1 MLFALAWRNLWRQP
15 RRTLLSLAS
24 IVFTGALL
32 VFMLSF
38 QIGVYGQMKES
49 ALKLFDGYAQ
59 MQVPGYADDPD
70 LRRSLTDPAGL
81 KSAALAIPGVDAAA
95 ARVNAFAIL
104 SHGERSFGS
113 AIVGVDPTSEPL
125 VSKLA
130 ASITTGRYL
139 NAADSDTIVL
149 GQTLARNLKAA
160 VGDKLTLLGSGM
172 DGSVATDV
180 LTVVG
185 IYDSGIPELDR
196 SVAEIPLSRA
206 QETFSIGPR
215 ATTVALAGPSLSAFQ
230 NAVPAL
236 GNVSR
241 VRGLIL
247 KEWSD
252 LEPEVRD
259 SITLKYVTSAMLYV
273 TLVVVVTFIILNTLL
288 MSVLERTRE
297 FGVLLAIGMRPS
309 VIGQMVWLE
318 LVLLASAGAILAILI
333 GGALALYFEGHGIMY
348 GDLGKVTAQYGLP
361 SRLYPEFSALSALI
375 GPGALFVA
383 ISLGGIV
390 PYLHVR
396 RLEAASAMR
405 AA

>member
-15 RRTLLSLAS
+15 RRTVLSLIS

-32 VFMLSF
+32 VFLLSF

-49 ALKLFDGYAQ
+49 ALKLFDGYAE
-59 MQVPGYADDPD
+59 MQAPGYADDPD

-81 KSAALAIPGVDAAA
+81 RSAALAIPGVDAAA

-104 SHGERSFGS
+104 SHGERSFG
-113 AIVGVDPTSEPL
+113 AVVVGVDPASEPL

-130 ASITTGRYL
+130 TSVVQGRYL
-139 NAADSDTIVL
+139 GGADSGAIVL
-149 GQTLARNLKAA
+149 GQTLARNLKVA

-172 DGSVATDV
+172 DGSVAADV
-180 LTVVG
+180 LKVVG
-185 IYDSGIPELDR
+185 IYNSGIPELDR

-206 QETFSIGPR
+206 QETFSLGPR
-215 ATTVALAGPSLSAFQ
+215 ATTVALAGPTLPIFQ
-230 NAVPAL
+230 SAVPAL
-236 GNVSR
+236 DGISKA
-241 VRGLIL
+241 RGLIL
-247 KEWSD
+247 RDWSD

-273 TLVVVVTFIILNTLL
+273 TLVVIVTFIILNTLL

-297 FGVLLAIGMRPS
+297 FGVLMAMGMRPS
-309 VIGQMVWLE
+309 LIGRMVWLE
-318 LVLLASAGAILAILI
+318 LVILALTGAALGILI
-333 GGALALYFEGHGIMY
+333 GGALALFFEAHGVTI
-348 GDLGKVTAQYGLP
+348 GDLGKAMAQYGLP
-361 SRLYPEFSALSALI
+361 SRLYPRFSVFSALAGPSAL
-375 GPGALFVA
+375 LFA

-396 RLEAASAMR
+396 HLEAAAAMR

>member
-24 IVFTGALL
+24 VVFTGALL
-32 VFMLSF
+32 VFLLSF

-59 MQVPGYADDPD
+59 LQAPGYSDDPD

-81 KSAALAIPGVDAAA
+81 KSVALAVPGVDVAAM
-95 ARVNAFAIL
+95 RVNAFAIL
-104 SHGERSFGS
+104 SHGERSFGA
-113 AIVGVDPTSEPL
+113 AIVGVDPRSEPL

-130 ASITTGRYL
+130 SSVTLGRYL
-139 NAADSDTIVL
+139 DATDSDTIVV
-149 GQTLARNLKAA
+149 GQALARNLEVA

-172 DGSVATDV
+172 DGSVAADV
-180 LTVVG
+180 LRVVG
-185 IYDSGIPELDR
+185 IYNSGIPELDR
-196 SVAEIPLSRA
+196 SVAEIPFSRA
-206 QETFSIGPR
+206 QETFSLGPR
-215 ATTVALAGPSLSAFQ
+215 ATTIALAGKTLPTFQ
-230 NAVPAL
+230 NAVPSL
-236 GNVSR
+236 DRISKT
-241 VRGLIL
+241 RGLIL

-297 FGVLLAIGMRPS
+297 FGVLMAMGMRPS
-309 VIGQMVWLE
+309 LIGRMVWLE
-318 LVLLASAGAILAILI
+318 LVMLALTGALLAILI
-333 GGALALYFEGHGIMY
+333 GGALALYFEVQGINY
-348 GDLGKVTAQYGLP
+348 GNLGKMMAQYGLP
-361 SRLYPEFSALSALI
+361 SRLYPVLSTFSALI
-375 GPGALFVA
+375 GPGALFLA
-383 ISLGGIV
+383 ITLGGIV
-390 PYLHVR
+390 PYFHVR
-396 RLEAASAMR
+396 RLEAATAMR

>member
-1 MLFALAWRNLWRQP
+1 MLIALAWRNLWRQP

-32 VFMLSF
+32 VFLLSF

-59 MQVPGYADDPD
+59 MQAPGYADDPD
-70 LRRSLTDPAGL
+70 LRRSLSDPAGL
-81 KSAALAIPGVDAAA
+81 KSAALSIPGVDAAA

-104 SHGERSFGS
+104 SHGERSFGA
-113 AIVGVDPTSEPL
+113 AIIGVDPTSELL

-130 ASITTGRYL
+130 TSVALGRYL
-139 NAADSDTIVL
+139 SPADSNAIVL
-149 GQTLARNLKAA
+149 GRTLARNLRVR

-172 DGSVATDV
+172 DGSVAADV

-185 IYDSGIPELDR
+185 IYNSGVPELDR
-196 SVAEIPLSRA
+196 SVAEIPLARA
-206 QETFSIGPR
+206 QETFSLGPR
-215 ATTVALAGPSLSAFQ
+215 ATTVALAGPTLSSFQ
-230 NAVPAL
+230 GAVPAL
-236 GNVSR
+236 DSISSA
-241 VRGLIL
+241 RGLIL
-247 KEWSD
+247 KQWSD

-259 SITLKYVTSAMLYV
+259 SITLKYFTSAMLYV

-297 FGVLLAIGMRPS
+297 FGILLAMGMRPLL
-309 VIGQMVWLE
+309 IGRMVWLE
-318 LVLLASAGAILAILI
+318 LVMLASTGAVLAILI
-333 GGALALYFEGHGIMY
+333 GGALSLYFEAHGITI
-348 GDLGKVTAQYGLP
+348 GDLGRTMAQYGLP
-361 SRLYPEFSALSALI
+361 SRLYPQFSALSALI

-383 ISLGGIV
+383 ISIGGIV